1 MHLHRPFRVSS
12 VVTEYEHHV
21 QEEEDTEDVIEDQE
35 QSSGFYCSRQIQKKY
50 TKAGSIF

>member
-21 QEEEDTEDVIEDQE
+21 QEEEYTDDMIEDPEPEGQLPD
-35 QSSGFYCSRQIQKKY
+35 
-50 TKAGSIF
+50 SIAAHKPKRNI